1 MPIVRAITDLVPYP
15 AKEPRGSPSVRPK
28 SDPPAGCRR
37 FVTARWW
44 MAGRY
49 RDGGPPFIKGVRT
62 PGGINSVK
70 WKWKMEIIGGTEL
83 ARSCGESAIRCRSGF
98 LGGEITHRAVCSAL
112 IMQSE
117 FEHYRIESLVQE
129 GRYLTWYSNYN
140 TASSQTI
147 STSNWS
153 TLFLNT
159 CCLLKLFGWN
169 QVGDFLRSLEVGRVL
184 NFGLS
189 KLLRQD

>member
-98 LGGEITHRAVCSAL
+98 PGGRDHTPGSLQCIDYAKWIRTLPNRVTRSGGLILDVVLELQHRVIAD
-112 IMQSE
+112 
-117 FEHYRIESLVQE
+117 H
-129 GRYLTWYSNYN
+129 
-140 TASSQTI
+140 
-147 STSNWS
+147 
-153 TLFLNT
+153 
-159 CCLLKLFGWN
+159 
-169 QVGDFLRSLEVGRVL
+169 
-184 NFGLS
+184 
-189 KLLRQD
+189 